1 VSEIVKAVQRRQ
13 HKTGHLMVLEGFCRT
28 RRLLACVAL
37 CNLTACSGGVGD
49 SATTANPA
57 APAPAVIIR
66 ADVAKAIINQ
76 VVTISWSS
84 TGTTTCTLSG
94 DLTGVVTTSGDRT
107 VQKPAAGTINVEI
120 VCSGGGG
127 TAAGKVTV
135 EVTGSTTYSVST
147 TGVPAYPSGYLVATT
162 DSRDIQTDPCKLIL
176 PTVAY
181 PQSWMGSR
189 PLPQVVGAPL
199 SAEIGRAMM
208 VKDIMLDNNPAFVLK
223 GQAPD
228 APNGCD
234 HGAGALK
241 GEIDKTVQRL
251 KQLGVQYVSIP
262 QWHWAKINSD
272 GSYAF
277 TSADTTFGSL
287 SDANLAYYV
296 GAAHAVGI
304 KVIMTNQIQGF
315 IDAQGNNIA
324 TPPSNLETFRKWLA
338 VYKSFMTTQAPQFQ
352 SLGID
357 IWELGCGF
365 CLWHDTGDGSQAAYD
380 LFALKYSE
388 IAKIIKGSF
397 RGKLMIS
404 GVPWLKDHPE
414 VLDQVDI
421 IQTSFYP
428 RTTITQSQSDAIS
441 VASYKNLVDHG
452 IKYWASTGKTVMVA
466 SYIQSRADALTN
478 PGYLEEAVCTGDI
491 PPNGDLAAIDNTI
504 CLQRKTKPDF
514 SIQAIV
520 HEAHMEMIKDTGV
533 TNLIVVIYDYWAT
546 DTLLPQTAFPNIA
559 TSIRNKPAEG
569 VVRQWFALPR

>member
-1 VSEIVKAVQRRQ
+1 MRVDIA
-13 HKTGHLMVLEGFCRT
+13 G
-28 RRLLACVAL
+28 RLIACIAL
-37 CNLTACSGGVGD
+37 CNLNACSSGAAD
-49 SATTANPA
+49 SATTSTPA
-57 APAPAVIIR
+57 APVPAVTLR
-66 ADVAKAIINQ
+66 TDAVKAIVNQ
-76 VVTISWSS
+76 VVSISWSS
-84 TGTTTCTLSG
+84 TGATTCNLSG
-94 DLTGVVTTSGDRT
+94 DLTGVVATSGDRT
-107 VQKPAAGTINVEI
+107 VQKRAAGTINVDI

-127 TAAGKVTV
+127 TATGKVTV
-135 EVTGSTTYSVST
+135 EVTESTTYSVST
-147 TGVPAYPSGYLVATT
+147 TSAPSYPSGYLVATT
-162 DSRDIQTDPCKLIL
+162 DSRDIQTDPCKLNL
-176 PTVAY
+176 PIVAF

-189 PLPQVVGAPL
+189 PLPQVMGAPL

-234 HGAGALK
+234 SGAGSLK

-296 GAAHAVGI
+296 GAAHAAGI

-324 TPPSNLETFRKWLA
+324 TPPSNLDTFRKWLA

-421 IQTSFYP
+421 IQTGFYP
-428 RTTITQSQSDAIS
+428 RTTITQSQSDTIS
-441 VASYKNLVDHG
+441 VSSYKNLVDNG
-452 IKYWASTGKTVMVA
+452 IKYWASTGKTVMVV

-491 PPNGDLAAIDNTI
+491 PPNGDLAAIDNNI

-520 HEAHMEMIKDTGV
+520 HEAHMEMIKETGV
-533 TNLIVVIYDYWAT
+533 TNLIVLIYDYWET
-546 DTLLPQTAFPNIA
+546 DTLVPQTAFPNIA

-569 VVRQWFALPR
+569 VVRQWFAMPR

>member
-1 VSEIVKAVQRRQ
+1 MKNQTWIALAAGALALTGCGGGGSGSSSGPITVTALPPTVEIK
-13 HKTGHLMVLEGFCRT
+13 
-28 RRLLACVAL
+28 
-37 CNLTACSGGVGD
+37 
-49 SATTANPA
+49 
-57 APAPAVIIR
+57 
-66 ADVAKAIINQ
+66 ADVQKAIINQ
-76 VVTISWSS
+76 PVAINWSS
-84 TGTTTCTLSG
+84 TGATSCTLAG
-94 DLTGVVTTSGDRT
+94 DATGAVTTSGRRDI
-107 VQKPAAGTINVEI
+107 QKPSAGNISIDIT
-120 VCSGGGG
+120 CTGPSGS
-127 TAAGKVTV
+127 AVGKVSVIV
-135 EVTGSTTYSVST
+135 ESSTTYSVST
-147 TGVPAYPSGYLVATT
+147 QTSVPYPNGYTVATN
-162 DSRDIQTDPCKLIL
+162 DSRDIQTDPCKLNL
-176 PTVAY
+176 PIVAY

-208 VKDIMLDNNPAFVLK
+208 VKDIMLDNNPGFVLQ
-223 GQAPD
+223 GAPD

-234 HGAGALK
+234 SGAGSLK

-272 GSYAF
+272 GSYVF

-296 GAAHAVGI
+296 GAAHAAGI
-304 KVIMTNQIQGF
+304 KIIVTNQIQGF

-324 TPPSNLETFRKWLA
+324 TPPSNLDTFRKWLA
-338 VYKSFMTTQAPQFQ
+338 VYKSFMTTQAPKFQ

-357 IWELGCGF
+357 IWELGCGS

-404 GVPWLKDHPE
+404 GVPWLKDHPQ

-421 IQTSFYP
+421 IQTGFYP
-428 RTTITQSQSDAIS
+428 RTTITQSQSDTIS
-441 VASYKNLVDHG
+441 VASYKNLVDNG
-452 IKYWASTGKTVMVA
+452 IKYWASTGKTVMVV

-478 PGYLEEAVCTGDI
+478 PGYLEETVCTGDI
-491 PPNGDLAAIDNTI
+491 PPNGDLAAIDNNI

-520 HEAHMEMIKDTGV
+520 HEAHMEMIKETGV
-533 TNLIVVIYDYWAT
+533 TNLIVLIYDYWET
-546 DTLLPQTAFPNIA
+546 DTLMPQTAFPNIA
-559 TSIRNKPAEG
+559 TSVRNKPAEG
-569 VVRQWFALPR
+569 ILRQWFAMPR

>member
-1 VSEIVKAVQRRQ
+1 
-13 HKTGHLMVLEGFCRT
+13 M
-28 RRLLACVAL
+28 
-37 CNLTACSGGVGD
+37 
-49 SATTANPA
+49 
-57 APAPAVIIR
+57 
-66 ADVAKAIINQ
+66 
-76 VVTISWSS
+76 
-84 TGTTTCTLSG
+84 
-94 DLTGVVTTSGDRT
+94 
-107 VQKPAAGTINVEI
+107 
-120 VCSGGGG
+120 
-127 TAAGKVTV
+127 
-135 EVTGSTTYSVST
+135 
-147 TGVPAYPSGYLVATT
+147 
-162 DSRDIQTDPCKLIL
+162 
-176 PTVAY
+176 
-181 PQSWMGSR
+181 
-189 PLPQVVGAPL
+189 GAPL
-199 SAEIGRAMM
+199 SAQIGRAVM
-208 VKDIMLDNNPAFVLK
+208 VKDIMLDDNPAFVLK

-228 APNGCD
+228 APNGCSQ
-234 HGAGALK
+234 GAGALK

-296 GAAHAVGI
+296 AAVHGAGM

-324 TPPSNLETFRKWLA
+324 TPPSNLDTFQKWLA
-338 VYKSFMTTQAPQFQ
+338 VYKGFMITQAPQFQ

-365 CLWHDTGDGSQAAYD
+365 CLWHDTGDGSQATYD
-380 LFALKYSE
+380 LFASKYSE
-388 IAKIIKGSF
+388 IAKSIKSSF
-397 RGKLMIS
+397 KGKLMIS

-421 IQTSFYP
+421 IQTGFYP
-428 RTTITQSQSDAIS
+428 RTTITQSQSDTIS
-441 VASYKNLVDHG
+441 VASYKNLVDNG
-452 IKYWASTGKTVMVA
+452 IKYWASTGKTVMVV

-491 PPNGDLAAIDNTI
+491 PPNGDLAAIDNNI

-520 HEAHMEMIKDTGV
+520 HEAQMEMIKDTGV
-533 TNLIVVIYDYWAT
+533 TNLIVLIYDYWET
-546 DTLLPQTAFPNIA
+546 DTLMPQTAFPNIA

-569 VVRQWFALPR
+569 VVRQWFALPY

>member
-1 VSEIVKAVQRRQ
+1 MRVDNA
-13 HKTGHLMVLEGFCRT
+13 G
-28 RRLLACVAL
+28 RLIACLAL
-37 CNLTACSGGVGD
+37 CNLNACSSGAAD
-49 SATTANPA
+49 SATTSTPA
-57 APAPAVIIR
+57 APLPAVTLR
-66 ADVAKAIINQ
+66 ADVVKAIVNQ
-76 VVTISWSS
+76 VVSISWSS
-84 TGTTTCTLSG
+84 TGATTCTLSG
-94 DLTGVVTTSGDRT
+94 DLTGVVATSGDRT
-107 VQKPAAGTINVEI
+107 VQKPAAGTINVDI

-135 EVTGSTTYSVST
+135 EVTDSTTYSVST
-147 TGVPAYPSGYLVATT
+147 TSAPAYPSGYLVATT
-162 DSRDIQTDPCKLIL
+162 DSRDIQTDPCKLNL

-234 HGAGALK
+234 LGAGALK

-287 SDANLAYYV
+287 SDANLAHYV
-296 GAAHAVGI
+296 GAAHSAGI

-315 IDAQGNNIA
+315 IDAQGNIIA
-324 TPPSNLETFRKWLA
+324 TPPSNLDTFRKWLD
-338 VYKSFMTTQAPQFQ
+338 VYTGFMTTQAPKFQ

-520 HEAHMEMIKDTGV
+520 HEAHMEMIKATGV
-533 TNLIVVIYDYWAT
+533 TNLIVLIYDYWAT